1 MAINYT
7 DRYVDP
13 VDGNDA
19 NSGVIGQPWQT
30 LQHAIDNVDYDA
42 CRLNLSNK
50 AEFDLAG
57 TALTISAGRA
67 HTRPVLVRVWDNAA
81 AGTGLTETYL
91 TGEEAAVFVIN
102 GRVGSGSLPSNIFNT
117 ANLSHWHFRKGHFKR
132 ASNYLIANKNHTS
145 WVDCFFSEG
154 GAASYHCLNGTT
166 GTETYIERCKF
177 TNSSAGGING
187 VRGHVKSCVV
197 EDCGNHQIVVGA
209 WASVTNCICKNAVTG
224 RSSIRTNGQRHIA
237 ILNNTLIETNGVT
250 GSYGIQVDSNSYNVI
265 VKNNLCVGF
274 DGAGSTGIYLAGYV
288 SEVGHNAFYITGSGV
303 NYQTTPNHVDDHTS
317 EDVVL
322 TSNPFVDGSSVA
334 PYKLDPESDA
344 FGTLFG
350 AQPYDD
356 PMSYGANQKVD
367 DGGGGGGGGQHDPNA
382 PLAWNDGVPV

>member
-19 NSGVIGQPWQT
+19 NSGVIGAPWQT
-30 LQHAIDNVDYDA
+30 LQHAINNVDYDA

-57 TALTISAGRA
+57 TALTIPVARA
-67 HTRPVLVRVWDNAA
+67 YTRPVLVRVWDN
-81 AGTGLTETYL
+81 GGETGLTETYL
-91 TGEEAAVFVIN
+91 TGEDAPVFVIN
-102 GRVGSGSLPSNIFNT
+102 GRVGAGTLPGNICNT
-117 ANLSHWHFRKGHFKR
+117 GNLSHWHFRQGHFKR
-132 ASNYLIANKNHTS
+132 ASNFLFYNPPYTS

-154 GAASYHCLNGTT
+154 GAASYSCLNG
-166 GTETYIERCKF
+166 GSETYIERCKF
-177 TNSSAGGING
+177 TNSASGAISNA
-187 VRGHVKSCVV
+187 RGTIKSCVV
-197 EDCGNHQIVVGA
+197 EDCGNYQISVLD
-209 WASVTNCICKNAVTG
+209 WSNVTNCICKNPVAG
-224 RSSIRTNGQRHIA
+224 RSSIYTGNKRGIA
-237 ILNNTLIETNGVT
+237 ILNNTLIETNGAT
-250 GSYGIQVDSNSYNVI
+250 GSYGINVSAGSYNAI

-274 DGAGSTGIYLAGYV
+274 SGSGSTGIYLAGYLN
-288 SEVGHNAFYITGSGV
+288 EVGHNAFYITGSGV

-344 FGTLFG
+344 FGTLVG

-367 DGGGGGGGGQHDPNA
+367 DGGGGGGGGNQYDPNA